1 MTDQVCE
8 RSVMGTSIVTLT
20 LNMNESET
28 ESGDDES
35 SDSLSSNSTGRYTD
49 HWDGLSYR
57 WV

>member
-20 LNMNESET
+20 LNMNESEI

-57 WV
+57 